1 MTLRE
6 VYENVL
12 TELNKRKAPSLL
24 LADFNYYVMKGI
36 YSYINIRYLAYD
48 KDQQSVDDLGALKI
62 VSAPITLSKT
72 GLQYKG
78 SLPSDYLHILN
89 CKVEFEAKE
98 DYSCYEA
105 EEVFE
110 VSAQRLPTGAANHVE
125 RNHYFKPSYKLPYF
139 YDHPGQ
145 LEIRAGKDDKVYPKT
160 AYIDYLKTPV
170 VLVLTDEQ
178 VEEVADTSQ
187 TLEFSHLVCLQIINE
202 IIKLVLEH
210 DSNPRLQT
218 NIPVNQT
225 IPPNR

>member
-12 TELNKRKAPSLL
+12 TELNKRKAPSIL

-48 KDQQSVDDLGALKI
+48 KDQQSVDDLGALK
-62 VSAPITLSKT
+62 VSDTSITLTKT

-78 SLPSDYLHILN
+78 SLPTNYLHILN
-89 CKVEFEAKE
+89 CRVEFKTLE
-98 DYSCYEA
+98 DYSCYK
-105 EEVFE
+105 VDDTFD
-110 VSAQRLPTGAANHVE
+110 VSARRLPTGAKNHVE
-125 RNHYFKPSYKLPYF
+125 RNHYFKPSYKNPYF

-145 LEIRAGKDDKVYPKT
+145 LEVKTGSDTKVAPQK
-160 AYIDYLKTPV
+160 AYIDYLKIPTE
-170 VLVLTDEQ
+170 LTLTEEQ
-178 VEEVADTSQ
+178 VDAVNDTSQ
-187 TLEFSHLVCLQIINE
+187 TLEFSYLVCLQIINE
-202 IIKLVLEH
+202 IVKLLLEH

-218 NIPVNQT
+218 NIPVNQS